1 MKGNNI
7 SSSHDQT
14 QLTQAQQSILHLQHA
29 ITQAQS
35 NPNAEANLDAQINQA
50 LERAERS
57 LTQSEQTTENQQAL
71 DFHRRELEQLKSS
84 YQELKGNL

>member
-35 NPNAEANLDAQINQA
+35 NPKAEANLTGQIDEA

-57 LTQSEQTTENQQAL
+57 LSQAEQTTHNQQAL
-71 DFHRRELEQLKSS
+71 DFHRRELQQLKDS
-84 YQELKGNL
+84 YQDFKGNL